1 MLTMTFRAALLLLW
15 PITAAAETALVG
27 KYNPTRDLVAFQQ
40 IGSAALTT
48 DETGNV
54 PVIKG
59 SITAPDGT
67 VIPYEAMFM
76 VCDDADTA
84 CNNLH
89 LRHEYFADKD
99 RLFEVIDMWKATGRT
114 PWAGYAFD
122 KIRLIEEHFGAV
134 GSDAPNAFVAALYW
148 RENLI
153 AFHDLTK

>member
-27 KYNPTRDLVAFQQ
+27 KYNPTRDLAAFQQ
-40 IGSAALTT
+40 IGSAALNT
-48 DETGNV
+48 DDTGNV

-67 VIPYEAMFM
+67 MIPYEALFM

-84 CNNLH
+84 CSNLH
-89 LRHEYFADKD
+89 LRREYFADKD

-122 KIRLIEEHFGAV
+122 KISLIEEHFGAV

-153 AFHDLTK
+153 VFHDLTK